1 MKYDHMDRR
10 MFKTQNISIKCSQ
23 SERKTIYRN
32 AEKQKKSV
40 SQYLVDCAMAA
51 QENRK
56 SRDKKRASQMV
67 SNQVLLEQVKN
78 TLSQKLDDA
87 EVSETMKLLEEGMDR
102 LWEN

>member
-1 MKYDHMDRR
+1 
-10 MFKTQNISIKCSQ
+10 
-23 SERKTIYRN
+23 
-32 AEKQKKSV
+32 
-40 SQYLVDCAMAA
+40 
-51 QENRK
+51 
-56 SRDKKRASQMV
+56 MV